1 MMRYGFFNFPR
12 RSKGVGLLEVMVA
25 AMILGLGLLGV
36 AALQMTALKGSATAQ
51 HRARA
56 TDLAASMADRIRA
69 NLTMDNN
76 YDSAVAADCTAPAL
90 RCAMTPDGVTAAG
103 ACNQGHVAT
112 YDLWEI
118 RCQNGVR
125 PDGAGNSLPG
135 GTLVVECTDNDI
147 DTTDA
152 DACTPGTVF
161 DITVSWQDGMDPD
174 TDTVITRSVV
184 VNFIPGGEE

>member
-1 MMRYGFFNFPR
+1 MMKHALFNFPR
-12 RSKGVGLLEVMVA
+12 RSKGAGLLEVMIA
-25 AMILGLGLLGV
+25 AGILGLGLLGV

-90 RCAMTPDGVTAAG
+90 RCAMTPDGATAAD
-103 ACNQGHVAT
+103 ACTQANVAT

-125 PDGAGNSLPG
+125 DSLPG
-135 GTLVVECTDNDI
+135 GALTVECTDNDS
-147 DTTDA
+147 DTADA

-184 VNFIPGGEE
+184 VNFIPGSE